1 VGNVSTVPV
10 SLHIPLVLAAC
21 SRGLPANRQ
30 LHSTIPRETQTDTL
44 ETLVLTVGDRPLPAV
59 EETLK
64 IFCVL
69 VSESHGTTLNFAMV
83 GNTIGE

>member
-30 LHSTIPRETQTDTL
+30 LHSTIPRETQTDTH
-44 ETLVLTVGDRPLPAV
+44 LPDDV
-59 EETLK
+59 FIINDGFTILK
-64 IFCVL
+64 LPVTGI
-69 VSESHGTTLNFAMV
+69 
-83 GNTIGE
+83 

>member
-30 LHSTIPRETQTDTL
+30 LHSTIPRETQTDTFL
-44 ETLVLTVGDRPLPAV
+44 PVDFPKSGHSKLARPPRHFGKSQTFRHK
-59 EETLK
+59 E
-64 IFCVL
+64 I
-69 VSESHGTTLNFAMV
+69 
-83 GNTIGE
+83 